1 MINKVYQ
8 NDTCWLDYQYC
19 SGRWHILGNTLL
31 QSAVCCGTAMAEV
44 MTDFALLEAAEDGE
58 ILEDITDDVTEGS
71 NVEDIMF
78 EVPLSDGTDSECCS
92 RVFFSHQKILSSLP
106 EDTVFSSKQLGE
118 RSWSNTAPTCSLR
131 ISWMPLSRG
140 RLWHGLNWR
149 RVGQRS

>member
-1 MINKVYQ
+1 MTPVDLIISTVQ
-8 NDTCWLDYQYC
+8 AGD
-19 SGRWHILGNTLL
+19 TLL

-92 RVFFSHQKILSSLP
+92 RVFFFPPENLIITSHCR
-106 EDTVFSSKQLGE
+106 EGGCDM
-118 RSWSNTAPTCSLR
+118 A
-131 ISWMPLSRG
+131 
-140 RLWHGLNWR
+140 
-149 RVGQRS
+149 

>member
-78 EVPLSDGTDSECCS
+78 EVPLSDCTDSECCS
-92 RVFFSHQKILSSLP
+92 RVCFFPPESDHHFQKIPYS
-106 EDTVFSSKQLGE
+106 
-118 RSWSNTAPTCSLR
+118 
-131 ISWMPLSRG
+131 
-140 RLWHGLNWR
+140 H
-149 RVGQRS
+149 